1 LKKLTYLMAVCL
13 MAVAASVACAQETA
27 DDPIVAKIGDEVI
40 TESQFESM
48 AGPSLVSLRQ
58 QLYKAKVD
66 QLNAQIFD
74 RLIGQLAT
82 AEGLTRADYLKK
94 NVADKV
100 TDPDEGEIVKVMSQY
115 RAQLAQDDAQA
126 RQQVIQALRQQKE
139 VTLAEEL
146 RKRIFAENN
155 VEILFE
161 PPRVEV
167 AIPEG
172 TPYRG
177 DRNAPIVM
185 VEYTD
190 YQCPYCSR
198 VQGTLDTVMKRYEGK
213 IVHVFKN
220 LPLPF
225 HTEAELAGQAALCAQ
240 DQGKFWELHD
250 WLFANARNINI
261 ESMSAAMGNLEADV
275 DLFKACI
282 EQGTYAEKVREDSRE
297 ARSFGITGTPGFL
310 INGRVLTGA
319 QPLDAFVQVI
329 DEELE
334 RQGIEVP
341 KAEPEVAAK

>member
-1 LKKLTYLMAVCL
+1 
-13 MAVAASVACAQETA
+13 MAVAASIACAQETA
-27 DDPIVAKIGDEVI
+27 DDPIVAKIGDEMI

-48 AGPSLVSLRQ
+48 AGPSLVSLGQ
-58 QLYKAKVD
+58 QLYKAKVE
-66 QLNAQIFD
+66 QRNAPLFE

-82 AEGLTRADYLKK
+82 AEGMTRADYLKK
-94 NVADKV
+94 HVADKV
-100 TDPDEGEIVKVMSQY
+100 SDPDEGEIVKVMSQY
-115 RAQLAQDDAQA
+115 RAQLAQDDDQA
-126 RQQVIQALRQQKE
+126 RQQVIQGLRQQKE
-139 VTLAEEL
+139 IALAEQL
-146 RKRIFAENN
+146 RKNIFAENN
-155 VEILFE
+155 VEIFFE

-172 TPYRG
+172 TPFRG

-225 HTEAELAGQAALCAQ
+225 HAEAELAGQAALCAQ

-261 ESMSAAMGNLEADV
+261 ETMSAAMGNLEADTE
-275 DLFKACI
+275 LFKACVQ
-282 EQGTYAEKVREDSRE
+282 QGTYAEKVRADARE

-310 INGRVLTGA
+310 INVRVITCA
-319 QPLDAFVQVI
+319 QPLDAIIKVI

-334 RQGIEVP
+334 RQVIDAP
-341 KAEPEVAAK
+341 PAETWVA